1 MTPAAFGLLAL
12 SVNPVLE
19 QLALAM
25 MRRRIRS
32 EGGSCLGRD
41 LHDLQVLMRP
51 RSEDTDRVSGPY
63 RCRRADGPEIV
74 AEG

>member
-32 EGGSCLGRD
+32 EGR
-41 LHDLQVLMRP
+41 
-51 RSEDTDRVSGPY
+51 
-63 RCRRADGPEIV
+63 IV
-74 AEG
+74 FGA